1 MYLLLVS
8 SFRFF
13 MLDIEC
19 YLVPH
24 LQFIKKMMKYIF
36 RDIFF
41 FPAITCD
48 PNGSIYKYCPKC
60 NGWFEI
66 RMLGSTHPFRWE
78 ISKLMLIK
86 TIVHLVI
93 NVKLRGAPIEVFP
106 HLLNVYPAAMI
117 GKFKL
122 LPTFFGS

>member
-19 YLVPH
+19 YLVPY

-41 FPAITCD
+41 SPLLRVTQMVPFI
-48 PNGSIYKYCPKC
+48 KYCPKC
-60 NGWFEI
+60 NGWFRI

-122 LPTFFGS
+122 LPTFFCS